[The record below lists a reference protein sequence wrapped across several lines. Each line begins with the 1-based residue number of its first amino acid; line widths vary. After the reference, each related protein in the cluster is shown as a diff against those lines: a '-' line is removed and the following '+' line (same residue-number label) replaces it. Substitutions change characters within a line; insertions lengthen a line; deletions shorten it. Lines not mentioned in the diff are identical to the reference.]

1 MSSTLRLRFFS
12 DTLDLSMSSRFQV
25 WRRSHTMPCVM
36 YAKVALSR
44 RVSQTPRNTLDSSSS
59 TFSSPFEATLE
70 RVSKSRSC

>member
-1 MSSTLRLRFFS
+1 
-12 DTLDLSMSSRFQV
+12 
-25 WRRSHTMPCVM
+25 MPCVM